1 MTEPTLAEAER
12 EITRGLAEVRACL
25 VEAYD
30 RRDWQTMGYPSWEE
44 YLHAEWGGFAEVA
57 AEIVAVERPS

>member
-12 EITRGLAEVRACL
+12 QITRGLAEVRAYL

-44 YLHAEWGGFAEVA
+44 YLRAEWGSFAEIA
-57 AEIVAVERPS
+57 AEIVAAVRPS